1 MLTNYTDDR
10 GLPPYM
16 ICPRSLRKWRLN
28 GTEVMLY
35 LSVLDRC
42 RLSARHTGWR
52 TAGGDPWCCYTV
64 RALAADLGRGE
75 SAVKLGLRG
84 LEDKGLLR
92 RERQGLGKPDRLIV
106 FVPREDEED
115 CPAEAQSSDAPE
127 VCGPASPEG
136 WETASPEGRK
146 SGSLRDGNPPP
157 SKNYRERTIEQ
168 KQGSRNPAARPRHT
182 FDHSY
187 DRDGGWSRG
196 SRGYGYGG
204 YGSDRRS
211 WQRSWRDSPV
221 PSDEEYREGW
231 E

>member
-1 MLTNYTDDR
+1 
-10 GLPPYM
+10 M

-106 FVPREDEED
+106 FVPGRTKRT
-115 CPAEAQSSDAPE
+115 ALRRRRAPTLRRYADPPLRRD
-127 VCGPASPEG
+127 GKPPLRRY
-136 WETASPEGRK
+136 TKPPL
-146 SGSLRDGNPPP
+146 LRDGKPPLL
-157 SKNYRERTIEQ
+157 
-168 KQGSRNPAARPRHT
+168 
-182 FDHSY
+182 
-187 DRDGGWSRG
+187 RDGKAAL
-196 SRGYGYGG
+196 
-204 YGSDRRS
+204 
-211 WQRSWRDSPV
+211 
-221 PSDEEYREGW
+221 
-231 E
+231 